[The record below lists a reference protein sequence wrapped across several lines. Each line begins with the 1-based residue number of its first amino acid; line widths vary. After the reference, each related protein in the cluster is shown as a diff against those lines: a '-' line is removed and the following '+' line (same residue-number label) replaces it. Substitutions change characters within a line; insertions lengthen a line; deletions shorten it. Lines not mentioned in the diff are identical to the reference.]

1 MANFFNKLKKIE
13 IITIIIIY
21 SIFIIIGLLV
31 FKDYGISV
39 DEWELRVLGFA
50 NLKYLIGV
58 ILHKSTGLQ
67 LQFPYKIITRGL

>member
-39 DEWELRVLGFA
+39 DEWELRVLGF
-50 NLKYLIGV
+50 LILN
-58 ILHKSTGLQ
+58 I
-67 LQFPYKIITRGL
+67 